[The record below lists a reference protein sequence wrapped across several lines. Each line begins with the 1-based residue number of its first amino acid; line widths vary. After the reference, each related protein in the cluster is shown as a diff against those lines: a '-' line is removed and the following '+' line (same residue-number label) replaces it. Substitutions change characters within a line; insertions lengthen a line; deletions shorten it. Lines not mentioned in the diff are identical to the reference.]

1 MRTAVYYRNSDVRL
15 EERPRPE
22 IGPGELLIRVEAS
35 GICGTDVLEW
45 YRIHRAPLILG
56 HEIAGTV
63 AEVGPGI
70 PEFSVGDRVAAAHHV
85 PCQTCNY
92 CLSGHAT
99 VCDTLRTTNFDPG
112 GFAEYLRLPALNV
125 DRGIFRLP
133 DEVGFDEAT
142 FIEPLACVVRG
153 QRAARFRPGQ
163 TVLVIG
169 SGMAGL
175 LHIQLAAA
183 QGAGRVFA
191 TDISDYKLAAA
202 KRVGADD
209 AFDAREDIP
218 AKIREQND
226 GRLADQVV
234 LCAGAAS
241 AVNQAMDS
249 VERGGTVLFFAATKD
264 EVRIEKPIN
273 DIFWRNE
280 ITLTSS
286 YAGDR
291 DDHLTALRL
300 IAAGRVRVSDLITH
314 RLPFSDIQKGF
325 RLVADSSESIK
336 IIVYPHQ

>member
-1 MRTAVYYRNSDVRL
+1 MRTAVYYSNSDVRL

-22 IGPGELLIRVEAS
+22 IEAGELLIKVEAS

-63 AEVGPGI
+63 AEVGPRI
-70 PEFSVGDRVAAAHHV
+70 SEFAIGDRVAAAHHV
-85 PCQTCNY
+85 PCRSCHY

-99 VCDTLRTTNFDPG
+99 VCETLRTTNFDPG

-133 DEVGFDEAT
+133 TEVGFDEAT

-175 LHIQLAAA
+175 LHVQLAAA

-191 TDISDYKLAAA
+191 VDISDYKLAAA

-209 AFDAREDIP
+209 AFDAHEDIP
-218 AKIREQND
+218 ARIRERNE

-241 AVNQAMDS
+241 AVDQAMAS
-249 VERGGTVLFFAATKD
+249 VGRGGTVLFFAATKD
-264 EVRIEKPIN
+264 EVRIEKSVN

-291 DDHLTALRL
+291 DDHMTALRL
-300 IAAGRVRVSDLITH
+300 IATGRVKVSDLITH
-314 RLPFSDIQKGF
+314 RLPFSDIQEGF
-325 RLVADSSESIK
+325 RLVAGGCDSIK
-336 IIVYPHQ
+336 VVIYPHH